1 MTQDPSAAR
10 GNKRRYL
17 RVPLRIEITRDGLA
31 TRFDYAINLSPGGL
45 CLQTRSP
52 APLGTRVELGFQLF
66 PHDKPVR
73 ANAEVVWCVR
83 EAERGPGMRFFEMGL
98 RFLDLDPVDVE
109 AIEEFVEQSSGPND
123 PRA

>member
-1 MTQDPSAAR
+1 MTQDPPPGR

-17 RVPLRIEITRDGLA
+17 RVPLRIEILREGLA
-31 TRFDYAINLSPGGL
+31 ARVDYALNVSPGGL
-45 CLQTRSP
+45 CLQTRNP

-66 PHDKPVR
+66 PHDKPVH
-73 ANAEVVWCVR
+73 AAAEVVWCVR

-98 RFLDLDPVDVE
+98 RFLNLDPADAE
-109 AIEEFVEQSSGPND
+109 AIEEFVEQSSGPDD